1 MGARKK
7 TPFSQK
13 AKKQQLKD
21 KRARNAERDDAWG
34 WEDDELAP
42 AVRPGH
48 GQHNIVDKSTTVI
61 FTESGSEANTES
73 ASEGGKVAAEA
84 AYGKGE
90 LESVFAKL
98 PPDVIDR
105 RKKESTLPLVRLPAS
120 ALEVS
125 FEDLYTADAV
135 IDIPKRPA
143 WSYGESKQELE
154 EREELYFKKWMSD
167 VYRKHRADELSY
179 FEHNLEVWRQLWRVV
194 EISDI
199 ILFIV
204 DVRHPVLHFPPSL
217 YDYVVKELNRK
228 LVLVFNKI
236 DLVTPETLDAWTR
249 YFLSVFPQLTIA
261 RFSQY
266 AKEEFLQSD
275 EYAPVKP
282 RGKRS
287 HKTTTRA
294 VGIPEILKACRDVHL
309 VKSGV
314 RVEWQELI
322 DRAVVEAKKRDEE
335 ARQKEED
342 QTQGKR
348 RRRLARMGEKSELE
362 DGDISGSETD
372 ESSDEADTSVEPDT
386 SLSESAMGEPH
397 SEWVTLG
404 LIGHP
409 NVGKSS
415 LINGLM
421 GKKVV
426 STSRTPGHTKHFQT
440 IHLTANVRLCDCPGL
455 VFPSIVPKPLQILSG
470 MYRISQV
477 QEPYTAVAY
486 LAARVPLE
494 TILAL
499 HHPDQDE
506 RPEGWEWSA
515 WKICEAFAWQRGF
528 LTSRAARPDVYR
540 AANMILRMCA
550 DGRIL
555 LSSKPK
561 GFAEGKWCTVDA
573 SANGTK
579 EVADT
584 GESDDEGDSTDS
596 ADGDG
601 PVSSRGAFDL
611 LAEEES

>member
-21 KRARNAERDDAWG
+21 KRARNAEKDDDWG
-34 WEDDELAP
+34 WDDEDVAP
-42 AVRPGH
+42 AVYPGQ
-48 GQHNIVDKSTTVI
+48 GEHNVVDKSTTVI
-61 FTESGSEANTES
+61 FTENSTETTT
-73 ASEGGKVAAEA
+73 APEGGQIAADA

-98 PPDVIDR
+98 PPDVVDR
-105 RKKESTLPLVRLPAS
+105 RKKESTVPLVRLPPS

-125 FEDLYTADAV
+125 FEDLYSADAI

-143 WSYGESKQELE
+143 WSYGESKEVLE
-154 EREELYFKKWMSD
+154 EREEAYFKKWMSD
-167 VYRKHRADELSY
+167 VYHKHRADELSY

-217 YDYVVKELNRK
+217 YDYVVKELGRK

-236 DLVTPETLDAWTR
+236 DLVTTETLEAWTR

-266 AKEEFLQSD
+266 AKEEFVQSD
-275 EYAPVKP
+275 EFAPVKP

-294 VGIPEILKACRDVHL
+294 VGIPDILKACRDVHL

-322 DRAVVEAKKRDEE
+322 DRAVIEARKRDEE
-335 ARQKEED
+335 ARQKEAD

-362 DGDISGSETD
+362 DGGASDSETD
-372 ESSDEADTSVEPDT
+372 ESSDEADACVDPDM

-494 TILAL
+494 TILSL

-506 RPEGWEWSA
+506 RPEGWQWSA

-561 GFAEGKWCTVDA
+561 GFGEGKWSDHNA
-573 SANGTK
+573 K
-579 EVADT
+579 AD
-584 GESDDEGDSTDS
+584 GSEEAADEGGSEEESENDDEDPDRH
-596 ADGDG
+596 G
-601 PVSSRGAFDL
+601 PVASGGAFDL